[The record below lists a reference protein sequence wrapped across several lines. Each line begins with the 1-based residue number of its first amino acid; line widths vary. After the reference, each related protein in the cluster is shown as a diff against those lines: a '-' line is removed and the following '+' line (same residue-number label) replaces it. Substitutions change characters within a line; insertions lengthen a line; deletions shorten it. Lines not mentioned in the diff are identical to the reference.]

1 MTRLFKCLSCLML
14 LLLTACSPEPS
25 VLSPASESAS
35 AAAKAAQIPGAW
47 ASADPFDPD
56 VQEAARFAVQ
66 TFAVQGKRRVL
77 FKEVNDSRQQVVAGL
92 NLKLRIQVSEDGV
105 DRSAS
110 VTVWRQPDG
119 RYSLTEWI
127 WLD

>member
-1 MTRLFKCLSCLML
+1 MTRLFKRLPCLMM

-25 VLSPASESAS
+25 VLLSASESAS
-35 AAAKAAQIPGAW
+35 TAAKAAEMPGAW

-77 FKEVNDSRQQVVAGL
+77 FKEVNEARQQVVAGL
-92 NLKLRIQVSEDGV
+92 NFKLRIQVSEDGV
-105 DRSAS
+105 DHSAS
-110 VTVWRQPDG
+110 VTVWRHPYG
-119 RYSLTEWI
+119 RYSLSEWI

>member
-1 MTRLFKCLSCLML
+1 
-14 LLLTACSPEPS
+14 
-25 VLSPASESAS
+25 
-35 AAAKAAQIPGAW
+35 
-47 ASADPFDPD
+47 
-56 VQEAARFAVQ
+56 
-66 TFAVQGKRRVL
+66 VL

>member
-1 MTRLFKCLSCLML
+1 MTRLLKLLPCLAMP
-14 LLLTACSPEPS
+14 LLTACSPEPS
-25 VLSPASESAS
+25 VLLATSEPASS
-35 AAAKAAQIPGAW
+35 AAKATEMPGAW

-77 FKEVNDSRQQVVAGL
+77 FKEVTQARQQVVAGL
-92 NLKLRIQVSEDGV
+92 NLELHFQVSEGAPE
-105 DRSAS
+105 RSVRA
-110 VTVWRQPDG
+110 TVWRQPDG

>member
-1 MTRLFKCLSCLML
+1 M
-14 LLLTACSPEPS
+14 
-25 VLSPASESAS
+25 
-35 AAAKAAQIPGAW
+35 PGAW
-47 ASADPFDPD
+47 ASADPFDSD